1 MPRLVRNTLYAA
13 RVSALVLLLG
23 IGVVVRPGKA
33 ATASF
38 ATPALD
44 RWMYGNVPGSYGGT
58 RDVAPVF
65 ATLNSPDEDR
75 LGTMLIGFNTAALI
89 PPGLGAASYL
99 VTSVR
104 LRVTVSEGDTFLY
117 DPTYDSYRTYL
128 PITDPNHLADADS
141 GRPLELFG
149 VGLRNGYT
157 SLSASIAGAQPHQ
170 FHEISP
176 YGPSG
181 VHGKNAY
188 PLGFTNLGGGIDVA
202 DSVSEAFEALPFA
215 LGVASGLTPGVPVPG
230 GTEFTF
236 NLNLSH
242 AGVLAYVQAAL
253 DGGILG
259 LNLTSLHSATGQT
272 GPQTYPIFYTRE
284 NLLGDDFAP
293 KLEIIYT
300 VIPEPRVSTLLI
312 LAAGIFAAGRACRHR
327 DHLT

>member
-1 MPRLVRNTLYAA
+1 
-13 RVSALVLLLG
+13 VSALALLVSLG
-23 IGVVVRPGKA
+23 AVARSGKA

-38 ATPALD
+38 TTPALD

-75 LGTMLIGFNTAALI
+75 LGTMIIGFATSALI
-89 PPGLGAASYL
+89 PPGLGAASYQ

-128 PITDPNHLADADS
+128 SNTDPNYLADADA

-157 SLSASIAGAQPHQ
+157 SLSASIAGAQPQQ
-170 FHEISP
+170 FHETSP

-188 PLGFTNLGGGIDVA
+188 PLGFTNLGGSIDVA
-202 DSVSEAFEALPFA
+202 DSVSEAFEAAPLA
-215 LGVASGLTPGVPVPG
+215 IGLASGLSAGASVPG

-236 NLNLSH
+236 NLNLGL

-259 LNLTSLHSATGQT
+259 LNLTSLHSAAGQG

-284 NLLGDDFAP
+284 NLLGDEFDP
-293 KLEIIYT
+293 KLEITYT
-300 VIPEPRVSTLLI
+300 IIPEPRLSALLI
-312 LAAGIFAAGRACRHR
+312 LATGILAAGRGIRYR
-327 DHLT
+327 DRFS